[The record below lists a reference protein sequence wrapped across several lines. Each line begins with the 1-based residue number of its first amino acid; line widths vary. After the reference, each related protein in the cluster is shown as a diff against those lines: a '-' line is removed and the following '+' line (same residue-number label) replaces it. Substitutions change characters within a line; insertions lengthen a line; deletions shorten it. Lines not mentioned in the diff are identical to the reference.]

1 MKRFIELF
9 IIVTAVIF
17 INKTAF
23 AGTNIAYIKDG
34 DIVFETTD
42 TIATSGIRWS
52 EVGFTLRRDRTGGN
66 PVKDSKYGTL
76 WLKEKYRSK
85 KDNGDGTYR
94 VSFTISKKDTETVLS
109 EAGILKGKG
118 DILYLNGIFK
128 VIRYGKTD
136 KKYYRTLSGI
146 KGAAGWR
153 NKKDFDELFDIKV
166 VFKAPEPPEEKQEKE
181 KIKKEGTGEAAPFAV
196 IGAGELGNEPFDV
209 TEGVPVEES
218 LYCTGWTKEY
228 IRSYEYKRVQG
239 EKIYPV
245 TVNRT
250 YQLSWTEKRM
260 VPDGNKGELKE
271 ISVPRSRSHTVSS
284 EVYVKRRYSYW
295 KIEDLY
301 VGIPEQMLVYNGAL
315 PGEQVVMEPVNYE
328 PPTVDYELYSK
339 KEHIQEPSYNRIL
352 QLPTRYISGSDFA
365 PEVPSENFQAYAESE
380 IPEIRV
386 RNDFLSVKGEVL
398 MEPVWQEMSTENP
411 KEFLEAGE
419 QTKDFVFL
427 KQGLYLPV
435 KRPNGTYTSSGKV
448 IYKPL
453 IALKKE
459 NERRRTFP
467 IEEINPVFVHTPVV
481 CDGSVE
487 DKYRE
492 CQMLFPDQERGALIL
507 GKSFQVTLS
516 AEGHHRSILGYF
528 YQDYSRYIKR
538 RQVKFPFEVIY
549 QGETKSSNSWV
560 EIGENATFYLPM
572 QVAEGK
578 YRIEFRCVA
587 KNGEIGDGEERWANL
602 SEENYVA
609 RDWVDVEVSGQLRDF
624 KVYDISDYPLWQKVF
639 RKEKSLALTGFS
651 FPVKSLPIKTGS
663 HPYFSNIKGIKPGY
677 ILRMSCL
684 TVGEMEDADAYVR
697 IIPRFYYISEDLK
710 QRQEVDV
717 YYTETVEGK
726 LKQLIKIG
734 SEDDRN
740 NVKNIR
746 LGDTYLSIPTIELQK
761 TAEKKQLQL
770 KEFLQKEYKS
780 FTFSNIM
787 LSSQMQIL
795 CDTKGVQKWYF
806 EYYLPSK
813 LYITRK
819 DFSLNQV
826 EKRNKLNL
834 QEEFWLKEG
843 FLILNFDIETIR
855 NGKRY
860 LSYRNES
867 MALQGY
873 RNQWLYEK
881 NGEITD
887 PYALG
892 DVAQLKL
899 NQSAAIDYQS
909 RGTH

>member
-1 MKRFIELF
+1 MRWFIKLF
-9 IIVTAVIF
+9 ILAAAVLF
-17 INKTAF
+17 MDNTAF
-23 AGTNIAYIKDG
+23 AENNTAYVKNG

-66 PVKDSKYGTL
+66 PVKDKNYATL

-94 VSFTISKKDTETVLS
+94 VSFTIPKKDTEAVLS
-109 EAGILKGKG
+109 EAGLLKGKG

-136 KKYYRTLSGI
+136 KEYYRTLSGI

-153 NKKDFDELFDIKV
+153 NKKDFDELFDVKV
-166 VFKAPEPPEEKQEKE
+166 VFQEPEPPEEKPEKE
-181 KIKKEGTGEAAPFAV
+181 KIKKEGVGEAAPFVV
-196 IGAGELGNEPFDV
+196 IGAGEMGKEPFDA

-218 LYCTGWTKEY
+218 LYCAGWTKEY
-228 IRSYEYKRVQG
+228 IRSYEYKRIQG
-239 EKIYPV
+239 EKVYPV
-245 TVNRT
+245 TVKRT

-260 VPDGNKGELKE
+260 VVDKETEELKE
-271 ISVPRSRSHTVSS
+271 ISIPRSRSETVSS
-284 EVYVKRRYSYW
+284 EVYVKRKYSYW

-301 VGIPEQMLVYNGAL
+301 VGIPERMLVYNGAL
-315 PGEQVVMEPVNYE
+315 PVEEVVMEPVNYE
-328 PPTVDYELYSK
+328 PPAVNYKLYSK
-339 KEHIQEPSYNRIL
+339 EEHIKEPSYSRVL
-352 QLPTRYISGSDFA
+352 QLPARHISGGSFA
-365 PEVPSENFQAYAESE
+365 PEVPSENFQSYAEAE
-380 IPEIRV
+380 VPEIQV
-386 RNDFLSVKGEVL
+386 RNDTLSVKGEVL
-398 MEPVWQEMSTENP
+398 MESVWKKTNTETP
-411 KEFLEAGE
+411 KEFAEAGE
-419 QTKDFVFL
+419 QTKDYVFL

-435 KRPNGTYTSSGKV
+435 KRRNGSYTSSGKV
-448 IYKPL
+448 IYKPM
-453 IALKKE
+453 IALKKG
-459 NERRRTFP
+459 NEKRRTFP
-467 IEEINPVFVHTPVV
+467 IEGINSVFVHTPVV
-481 CDGSVE
+481 CNGSVE

-507 GKSFQVTLS
+507 GKSFQAALS

-528 YQDYSRYIKR
+528 YQDYSRYIKK
-538 RQVKFPFEVIY
+538 RQVRFPFEVVY
-549 QGETKSSNSWV
+549 QGERKSSNTWLDM
-560 EIGENATFYLPM
+560 GENAVFYLPSW
-572 QVAEGK
+572 VAEGK

-587 KNGEIGDGEERWANL
+587 KNGEAGDGKERWANL
-602 SEENYVA
+602 SEANYVA
-609 RDWVDVEVSGQLRDF
+609 TDWVDVEVSGQLKDF

-651 FPVKSLPIKTGS
+651 FPVKDLPIRAGS
-663 HPYFSNIKGIKPGY
+663 HPYFSNIEGIKPGY
-677 ILRMSCL
+677 LLRMNCF
-684 TVGEMEDADAYVR
+684 TVGEMEGEDAYIR
-697 IIPRFYYISEDLK
+697 IVPRFYHISEDLK

-746 LGDTYLSIPTIELQK
+746 LGDTYLSIPEMELQR
-761 TAEKKQLQL
+761 TAAKKQLQL
-770 KEFLQKEYKS
+770 KEFLQKEHKS

-787 LSSQMQIL
+787 LSSRMQIL
-795 CDTKGVQKWYF
+795 YETAGMQKWYF

-813 LYITRK
+813 LYITKK
-819 DFSLNQV
+819 DFPLHQV
-826 EKRNKLNL
+826 ESRNKLDL

-860 LSYRNES
+860 LSYRNEA